1 MTCAPRHPSKS
12 RSAGTCTTRD
22 GSSLEVG
29 SGAIFRSQAAEA
41 PCRSLTFFPLAASV
55 ALGFFV
61 VLTMARHSGSRPP
74 RCRRADDGGL
84 SGRSR
89 GRLMGGLEHCSATA
103 GAVGDR
109 GPAALCQLRAEPGDA
124 AGADPVRLWPLP
136 VGMLAAGVAMR
147 PTASSRR
154 SPWHAPR
161 SSATRLGSYA
171 GTVIFWPSRTRPR
184 PPKLWR
190 QHPPPRFPPSTRN
203 WPPSARLPLSLK

>member
-1 MTCAPRHPSKS
+1 
-12 RSAGTCTTRD
+12 
-22 GSSLEVG
+22 
-29 SGAIFRSQAAEA
+29 
-41 PCRSLTFFPLAASV
+41 
-55 ALGFFV
+55 
-61 VLTMARHSGSRPP
+61 
-74 RCRRADDGGL
+74 
-84 SGRSR
+84 
-89 GRLMGGLEHCSATA
+89 MGGLEHCSATA

-203 WPPSARLPLSLK
+203 WPPSARLSRASKKHSTAPKRCWSATLCWCRGARHSGSQAWAERPPLRHRSMASNKTLCVPRRLRPPIGDERANSW